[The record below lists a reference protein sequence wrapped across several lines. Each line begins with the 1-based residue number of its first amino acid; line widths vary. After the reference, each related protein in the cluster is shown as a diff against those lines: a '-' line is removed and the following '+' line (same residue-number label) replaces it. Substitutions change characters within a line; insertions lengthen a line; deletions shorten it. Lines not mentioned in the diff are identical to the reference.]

1 MVRYDIITPFLFL
14 FAFAFCSSSPVSVM
28 LKSVPLTANCL
39 IKTDHN
45 RVTGQPATL
54 PSMRQSNDACMS
66 HAFGAAHDAA
76 HV

>member
-1 MVRYDIITPFLFL
+1 MVRYDIITRFL
-14 FAFAFCSSSPVSVM
+14 FAFAFCPSSQMHPFREP
-28 LKSVPLTANCL
+28 VPLTANCL